1 MAGVCEGSATNYSIC
16 DERCPKATVRKTI
29 LSRRVQVLKTS
40 DPGIKQSF
48 VSMFL
53 GVSLPCFLGMMS
65 RVTGVSTRG
74 VRMMCRF
81 FMVATSVVFGRL
93 RVVPRRV
100 GMML

>member
-1 MAGVCEGSATNYSIC
+1 
-16 DERCPKATVRKTI
+16 
-29 LSRRVQVLKTS
+29 
-40 DPGIKQSF
+40 
-48 VSMFL
+48 MFL

-81 FMVATSVVFGRL
+81 FMVATSMVFGRF